1 MAKKSKYESVWTSA
15 MSLRVSNLFDA
26 GGSIAEVSRM
36 MGISRSTFH
45 AWITGTDVLKK
56 PFREIVSL
64 GKEASEA
71 WWLQQG
77 RENIDNRSF
86 NNSLWALNMVNRF
99 SWNSNKK
106 EERKEIEY
114 KGAVEVKKAVD
125 VQGVLEKAFA
135 QSAEEVKK
143 SIH

>member
-1 MAKKSKYESVWTSA
+1 
-15 MSLRVSNLFDA
+15 MSRRVSNLFDE

-36 MGISRSTFH
+36 MGISRSTFRS
-45 AWITGTDVLKK
+45 WTDGTDMLKK
-56 PFREIVSL
+56 PFREIVKL
-64 GKEASEA
+64 GLEAAEA

-86 NNSLWALNMVNRF
+86 NNSLWSLNMVNRY

-114 KGAVEVKKAVD
+114 KGTVEVKKAVD
-125 VQGVLEKAFA
+125 VESILERALEQGM
-135 QSAEEVKK
+135 EEVQK

>member
-1 MAKKSKYESVWTSA
+1 MSKSKYQIVWTDA
-15 MSLRVSNLFDA
+15 MSRRVSNLFDE
-26 GGSIAEVSRM
+26 GGSISEVSRM
-36 MGISRSTFH
+36 MGINRSTFRS
-45 AWITGTDVLKK
+45 WTDGTDMLKK
-56 PFREIVSL
+56 PFREIVEL
-64 GKEASEA
+64 GKEAAEA

-86 NNSLWALNMVNRF
+86 NNSLWSLNMVNRY

-114 KGAVEVKKAVD
+114 KGTVEVKKAVD
-125 VQGVLEKAFA
+125 VESILERALEQGM
-135 QSAEEVKK
+135 EEVQK

>member
-1 MAKKSKYESVWTSA
+1 VAKSKYQIVWTDA
-15 MSLRVSNLFDA
+15 MSRRVSNLFDE

-36 MGISRSTFH
+36 MGISRSTFRS
-45 AWITGTDVLKK
+45 WTDGTDMLKK
-56 PFREIVSL
+56 PFREIVKL
-64 GKEASEA
+64 GLEAAEA

-86 NNSLWALNMVNRF
+86 NNSLWSLNMVNRY

-114 KGAVEVKKAVD
+114 KGTVEVKKAVD
-125 VQGVLEKAFA
+125 VESILERALEQGM
-135 QSAEEVKK
+135 EEVQK

>member
-1 MAKKSKYESVWTSA
+1 MSKSKYQIVWTDA
-15 MSLRVSNLFDA
+15 MSRRVSNLFDE

-36 MGISRSTFH
+36 MGINRSTFRS
-45 AWITGTDVLKK
+45 WTDGTDMLKK
-56 PFREIVSL
+56 PFREIVEL
-64 GKEASEA
+64 GKEAAEA

-86 NNSLWALNMVNRF
+86 NNSLWSLNMVNRY

-114 KGAVEVKKAVD
+114 KGTVEVKKAVD
-125 VQGVLEKAFA
+125 VESILERALEQGM
-135 QSAEEVKK
+135 EEVQK

>member
-1 MAKKSKYESVWTSA
+1 MSKSKYQIVWTDA
-15 MSLRVSNLFDA
+15 MSRRVSNLFDA

-45 AWITGTDVLKK
+45 SWMAGTDMLKK
-56 PFREIVSL
+56 PFREIVKL

-106 EERKEIEY
+106 EEKKEIEY

-125 VQGVLEKAFA
+125 VDSILERALAQGM
-135 QSAEEVKK
+135 EEVKK